1 MLCLKS
7 LITSNSLINCYSK
20 CSVLSRFI
28 VFYLIHS
35 VSNIMGFYGFLWV
48 FMGFYGFLWVFIIL
62 SSF

>member
-1 MLCLKS
+1 M
-7 LITSNSLINCYSK
+7 
-20 CSVLSRFI
+20 SRFI

-48 FMGFYGFLWVFIIL
+48 FMGFYGFLWVFMGFYGFLWVFIIL

>member
-1 MLCLKS
+1 MLCLRS
-7 LITSNSLINCYSK
+7 LITSNSLINCDSK

-48 FMGFYGFLWVFIIL
+48 FMGFYNFILLLI
-62 SSF
+62 